1 MNLMNK
7 YNTVFE
13 MGAMR
18 FLIFFVGNSMIVNW
32 VSLLSKR
39 GTKMVLISAFK
50 FVFSLIFILLLVHKS

>member
-1 MNLMNK
+1 
-7 YNTVFE
+7 